1 MNAAVAAPVDAKA
14 DDFGDRWIVVSGAS
28 SGIGRGIAI
37 ELVRRGARVV
47 LVGRRQAN
55 LEETA
60 RLAGDPSKCE
70 VCVLDLTRHDDI
82 GPAITALAG
91 RLGRLYGLVHC
102 AGIVQTLPLASSK
115 PDRLRAMFDLNFV
128 AGIELARAFARRDV
142 LDEAG
147 GSLLWIA
154 SVYAHVGA
162 PGQIGYCAS
171 KGAIVAAARAMALE
185 LAPRKLRVNCLS
197 PGMVRTEMTDAGNSR
212 MSAEQWQ
219 KIVAMHPLGTGE
231 PGDVARAA
239 AFMLDPRNTWITGA
253 DLVID
258 GGYTLH

>member
-1 MNAAVAAPVDAKA
+1 MSVPAGIAQDS
-14 DDFGDRWIVVSGAS
+14 FGGRWIVVSGAS

-60 RLAGDPSKCE
+60 RLSGDPSKCE
-70 VCVLDLTRHDDI
+70 VCVLDLAKLEEI
-82 GPAITALAG
+82 VPAITALAG

-102 AGIVQTLPLASSK
+102 AGVVQTLPLASSK
-115 PDRLRAMFDLNFV
+115 PERLRAMFDLNFV
-128 AGIELARAFARRDV
+128 AGTELARAFSRRDV

-147 GSLLWIA
+147 GSMLWIA

-162 PGQIGYCAS
+162 PGQVGYCAS
-171 KGAIVAAARAMALE
+171 KGAVTAAVRAMALE
-185 LAPRKLRVNCLS
+185 LAPRRVRVNCLS
-197 PGMVRTEMTDAGNSR
+197 PGMVRTEMTDSSNSR
-212 MSAEQWQ
+212 MSEENWK
-219 KIVAMHPLGTGE
+219 KIVDMHPLGTGE
-231 PGDVARAA
+231 PADVARAA
-239 AFMLDPRNTWITGA
+239 AFMLDPLNTWITGA
-253 DLVID
+253 DLVVD

>member
-1 MNAAVAAPVDAKA
+1 MSAPA
-14 DDFGDRWIVVSGAS
+14 DDFAGRWIVVSGAS

-47 LVGRRQAN
+47 LVGRRQAQ
-55 LEETA
+55 LQETA
-60 RLAGDPSKCE
+60 RLAGAADRSE
-70 VCVLDLTRHDDI
+70 ICVLDLTRHEDI
-82 GPAITALAG
+82 GPAIAALAE

-102 AGIVQTLPLASSK
+102 AGVVQTLPLASSK

-128 AGIELARAFARRDV
+128 AGTELLRAFARRDV

-147 GSLLWIA
+147 SSMLWIA

-162 PGQIGYCAS
+162 PGQVGYCAS
-171 KGAIVAAARAMALE
+171 KGAVLAAVRALALE
-185 LAPRKLRVNCLS
+185 LAPRKLRVNCIS
-197 PGMVRTEMTDAGNSR
+197 PGLVRTEMTDANNSR

-219 KIVAMHPLGTGE
+219 KIVAMHPLGTGLPE
-231 PGDVARAA
+231 DVARAA

-253 DLVID
+253 DLVVD